1 MARMSRLDESIRI
14 HLVGAGGAGIGPL
27 AKLLSAMGHTVSGS
41 DQVASAGLEGLD
53 GHRVATWVGSRPD
66 RMAECDLVVASSA
79 VPATDP
85 ELVAAGE
92 SGVTV
97 WDRPR
102 LLREITTGMPT
113 LGFTG
118 THGKTTST
126 ALAVTATSALG
137 IDASFIVGGDLVG
150 CDSNAHLGA
159 ADLLVLE
166 ADEAFGTFA
175 HLVLAGLAVTNVD
188 SDHLDHYGTQEH
200 LEDAFRDVVDRVDG
214 PVVVGVDDPG
224 GRRLAGRTGRPG
236 YGTSPEAVW
245 RITDVEP
252 GPGSVSFRL
261 GGRFPPGSVKVG
273 RPGIHTARNAC
284 GVLALLSELGY
295 DLTAPI
301 ESLARFGGVRR
312 RLEHRATVGEVTII
326 DSYAHHPAEVAADIE
341 ALSPVDRNRLWVVF
355 QPHLYS
361 RTLALA
367 SEFGEALAGADRV
380 VVTDI
385 YGAREAPPPGVTGE
399 LVADSV
405 RDRNPE
411 VRYVAGLEEA
421 VDLVAREV
429 RPDDMVLT
437 LGAGDITT
445 LPDRLADLLASRR

>member
-1 MARMSRLDESIRI
+1 MARMSRLDEVIRV

-27 AKLLSAMGHTVSGS
+27 AKLLSAMGHVVSGS
-41 DQVASAGLEGLD
+41 DLVGDAGLEGLD
-53 GHRVATWVGSRPD
+53 GHRVETWVGSRPG
-66 RMAECDLVVASSA
+66 RMAECHLVVASSA

-92 SGVTV
+92 AGVTV

-102 LLREITTGMPT
+102 LLHEMTGRIPT

-118 THGKTTST
+118 THGKTTTT
-126 ALAVTATSALG
+126 ALAVTATRALG
-137 IDASFIVGGDLVG
+137 IDASFIVGGDLG
-150 CDSNAHLGA
+150 GSGDNAHLGE
-159 ADLLVLE
+159 ADLLILE

-175 HLVLAGLAVTNVD
+175 HLVLAGLVVTNVD
-188 SDHLDHYGTQEH
+188 SDHLDHFGTQEH

-224 GRRLAGRTGRPG
+224 GRRLAERTGRPG
-236 YGTSPEAVW
+236 YGTSPDAVW
-245 RITDVEP
+245 RISDVEP

-261 GGRFPPGSVKVG
+261 GGRFPPGSVTVG
-273 RPGIHTARNAC
+273 RPGLHTARNAC
-284 GVLALLSELGY
+284 GVLALLSELDY
-295 DLTAPI
+295 DLAAAI
-301 ESLARFGGVRR
+301 ESLPRFEGVRR
-312 RLEHRATVGEVTII
+312 RLEHRATVAGVTII
-326 DSYAHHPAEVAADIE
+326 DSYAHHPAEVEADIQ
-341 ALSPVDRNRLWVVF
+341 ALAPVDRNRLWVVF

-361 RTLALA
+361 RTAALA

-385 YGAREAPPPGVTGE
+385 YGAREAPRPGVTGE

-405 RDRNPE
+405 DDRHRA
-411 VRYVAGLEEA
+411 VSYVPGLEEA
-421 VDLVAREV
+421 ADLVAGEV
-429 RPDDMVLT
+429 RPHDLVLT

-445 LPDRLADLLASRR
+445 LPDRLVDRLAAR

>member
-1 MARMSRLDESIRI
+1 MSRLDEGIRI

-27 AKLLSAMGHTVSGS
+27 AKLLSAMGHVVSGS
-41 DQVASAGLEGLD
+41 DQVGGAGLEGLD
-53 GHRVATWVGSRPD
+53 SHRVETWVGSRPD

-79 VPATDP
+79 VPASDP

-92 SGVTV
+92 TGVTV
-97 WDRPR
+97 WERPR
-102 LLREITTGMPT
+102 LLREITTRIPT

-126 ALAVTATSALG
+126 ALAVTATTALG

-150 CDSNAHLGA
+150 CGTNAHLGG

-175 HLVLAGLAVTNVD
+175 HLVLAGLVVTNVD
-188 SDHLDHYGTQEH
+188 SDHLDHYGTQQH

-224 GRRLAGRTGRPG
+224 GRRLAERTARPG

-245 RITDVEP
+245 RISDIEA
-252 GPGSVSFRL
+252 GPASVSFRL

-273 RPGIHTARNAC
+273 RPGLHTARNAC

-295 DLTAPI
+295 DLAAAI
-301 ESLARFGGVRR
+301 ESLATFEGVRR
-312 RLEHRATVGEVTII
+312 RLEHRATVGDVTII

-341 ALSPVDRNRLWVVF
+341 AVASVDRNRLWVVF

-361 RTLALA
+361 RTVALA

-385 YGAREAPPPGVTGE
+385 YGAREAAPPGVTGE

-405 RDRNPE
+405 SDRHAV
-411 VRYVAGLEEA
+411 VRYVAGLEA
-421 VDLVAREV
+421 AADLVAGEV
-429 RPDDMVLT
+429 RSDDLVLT

-445 LPDRLADLLASRR
+445 LADRLVDRLAGR

>member
-1 MARMSRLDESIRI
+1 MARMSRLDEGTRI

-27 AKLLSAMGHTVSGS
+27 AKLLSAMGHVVSGS
-41 DQVASAGLEGLD
+41 DLVAGAGLEGLNA
-53 GHRVATWVGSRPD
+53 HRVATWVGSLPD

-92 SGVTV
+92 AGVAV

-102 LLREITTGMPT
+102 LLREMTTRMPT
-113 LGFTG
+113 LGFSG

-126 ALAVTATSALG
+126 ALAVTATRGLG

-150 CDSNAHLGA
+150 CDTNAHLGA
-159 ADLLVLE
+159 DDLLVLE
-166 ADEAFGTFA
+166 ADEAYGTFA

-188 SDHLDHYGTQEH
+188 SDHLDHYGTQER
-200 LEDAFRDVVDRVDG
+200 LEDTFRDVVDRVDG
-214 PVVVGVDDPG
+214 PVVVGMDDPG
-224 GRRLAGRTGRPG
+224 GHRLAERTGRPG
-236 YGTSPEAVW
+236 YGTSPEAAW

-252 GPGSVSFRL
+252 GPLSVTFRL
-261 GGRFPPGSVKVG
+261 GGRFPPGWVKVS
-273 RPGIHTARNAC
+273 RPGLHTARNAC

-295 DLTAPI
+295 DLAAAI
-301 ESLARFGGVRR
+301 ESLARFEGVRR

-341 ALSPVDRNRLWVVF
+341 ALAPVERNRLWVVF

-361 RTLALA
+361 RTVALA
-367 SEFGEALAGADRV
+367 TEFGEALAGADRI

-385 YGAREAPPPGVTGE
+385 YGAREAPWPGVTGE
-399 LVADSV
+399 LVADAVS
-405 RDRNPE
+405 DRHRE
-411 VRYVAGLEEA
+411 VRYVAGLEEVA
-421 VDLVAREV
+421 DLVSGEV
-429 RPDDMVLT
+429 CPDDVILT
-437 LGAGDITT
+437 LGAGDVTT
-445 LPDRLADLLASRR
+445 LPDRLVDRLAGR